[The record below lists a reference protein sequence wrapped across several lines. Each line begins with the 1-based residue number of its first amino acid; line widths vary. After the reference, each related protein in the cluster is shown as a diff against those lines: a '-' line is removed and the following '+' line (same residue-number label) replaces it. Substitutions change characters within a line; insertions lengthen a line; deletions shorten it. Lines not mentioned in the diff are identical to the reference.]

1 MRRSKKELEREA
13 AAAGAGSTPPPDKKR
28 VKTDEAAKSQK
39 KSATLKAKTKAAEA
53 SSAHVLMDLRKAAS
67 HPMLFRRRF
76 DDGVIRKMA
85 KLCLKEPE
93 FMDSVEAL
101 VVEDMEVMTDAE
113 LQVFAK
119 RYKSCRKLALTDEC
133 FLDAGKVEVLLE
145 LVGGYRKE
153 GRRVL
158 VFSQFTQILDILKV
172 VLDHVGIKFL
182 VLTGSTPVDERQ
194 SLVDEFTEDE
204 SIPVFLLSTRAGGM
218 GINLTA
224 ASVVIMFDQ
233 DFNPHNDRQAAD
245 RSYRIGQKRDVDV
258 VKLITKETIEED
270 ILRLGQ
276 TKLALDEAVAGDA
289 AAEEGSEGA
298 TEKAMKSSLLN
309 VLRERFADETAGD
322 STSLI
327 ILSEDSVPMG
337 PSGSVLSLTASGLNK
352 PAVCI
357 CDLLTPQN
365 ITHIMRS
372 PSPDPLSDVGTDSTQ
387 PQTQPQ
393 TAPPE
398 CNDPPEIHPDSWGL
412 LVPCSAGQ
420 PSGIIQLKKRP
431 DHVPRDQ
438 STWSRSG
445 LEEHSFKIGR
455 GSANDFVLPGQKI
468 SSQHCTLTWS
478 GRVGDK
484 PSKENA
490 VVVHDNSSNGTFI
503 NGKRIGKT
511 KKSLL
516 TPGDELSFGLPGQD
530 LDDLDYRYIFRR
542 PTEILPALGNGVF
555 LEYELGPALG
565 RGAFATVRRALHR
578 ASGQWFACKVI
589 TKSRFV
595 HNPRSRQ
602 MFEREVT
609 IMKEFDHPH
618 ICKLV
623 AHFEDESTIWLI
635 LELITGGDLLEA
647 VINENGLSEE
657 ETRQLATEMCLAMEY
672 SHSKG
677 NILLTDTVPRHA
689 KIADFGLAK
698 AVDSGT
704 FLKTFCGTPTYL
716 APEVVLRAQDAGYNE
731 LVDSWSLGVI
741 VWSMLT
747 NTVPFTEDEDDMY
760 TRFQRRQVD
769 WSQVSSF
776 GLSHD
781 CIDWMKRMLVQDPN
795 HRMGLGQALE
805 HPWLAPLANA
815 AGYER
820 PQPRQRTMTP
830 TDSSGSTAANS
841 VATIVWAWPRQ
852 RTMTPTDSSGS
863 TAANSVAGSLISSD
877 PPGSSQ
883 ALASQALER
892 CSQVMSSMVIDGE
905 EEESLGSASLVSGA
919 VSVAS
924 GFTATTHA
932 SDASNLRLVISSKR

>member
-1 MRRSKKELEREA
+1 
-13 AAAGAGSTPPPDKKR
+13 
-28 VKTDEAAKSQK
+28 
-39 KSATLKAKTKAAEA
+39 
-53 SSAHVLMDLRKAAS
+53 
-67 HPMLFRRRF
+67 
-76 DDGVIRKMA
+76 
-85 KLCLKEPE
+85 
-93 FMDSVEAL
+93 
-101 VVEDMEVMTDAE
+101 
-113 LQVFAK
+113 
-119 RYKSCRKLALTDEC
+119 
-133 FLDAGKVEVLLE
+133 
-145 LVGGYRKE
+145 
-153 GRRVL
+153 
-158 VFSQFTQILDILKV
+158 
-172 VLDHVGIKFL
+172 
-182 VLTGSTPVDERQ
+182 
-194 SLVDEFTEDE
+194 
-204 SIPVFLLSTRAGGM
+204 
-218 GINLTA
+218 
-224 ASVVIMFDQ
+224 
-233 DFNPHNDRQAAD
+233 
-245 RSYRIGQKRDVDV
+245 
-258 VKLITKETIEED
+258 
-270 ILRLGQ
+270 
-276 TKLALDEAVAGDA
+276 
-289 AAEEGSEGA
+289 
-298 TEKAMKSSLLN
+298 
-309 VLRERFADETAGD
+309 
-322 STSLI
+322 
-327 ILSEDSVPMG
+327 
-337 PSGSVLSLTASGLNK
+337 
-352 PAVCI
+352 
-357 CDLLTPQN
+357 
-365 ITHIMRS
+365 MRS
-372 PSPDPLSDVGTDSTQ
+372 PSPDPSSDMGTDSTQ

-393 TAPPE
+393 ASPPE
-398 CNDPPEIHPDSWGL
+398 TNDPPEIHPDSWGL

-420 PSGIIQLKKRP
+420 PSGIIQLKKRDGAEQP
-431 DHVPRDQ
+431 SFPRA
-438 STWSRSG
+438 

-478 GRVGDK
+478 GRAGDK

-542 PTEILPALGNGVF
+542 PTEALAAIGNGVF

-609 IMKEFDHPH
+609 IMKEFDHPY

-635 LELITGGDLLEA
+635 LELISGGDLLEA

-677 NILLTDTVPRHA
+677 VTHRDLKPENILLTDTVPRHA

-747 NTVPFTEDEDDMY
+747 NTVPFTEDEEDMY

-781 CIDWMKRMLVQDPN
+781 CIDWMKHMLVQDPA
-795 HRMGLGQALE
+795 HRMSLGQALE
-805 HPWLAPLANA
+805 HPWLAPLVNTP
-815 AGYER
+815 GYER
-820 PQPRQRTMTP
+820 PTPRHRTMTP
-830 TDSSGSTAANS
+830 TDSSGSTAGNS
-841 VATIVWAWPRQ
+841 FV
-852 RTMTPTDSSGS
+852 GS
-863 TAANSVAGSLISSD
+863 FPSSD
-877 PPGSSQ
+877 PPSSSH
-883 ALASQALER
+883 ALSSQALER
-892 CSQVMSSMVIDGE
+892 CSQDMSSMVIDSVE
-905 EEESLGSASLVSGA
+905 EASLGSASLVSGA
-919 VSVAS
+919 VSVVS
-924 GFTATTHA
+924 GFSGATHT
-932 SDASNLRLVISSKR
+932 SDASNLRLLSKFSEDSHASLHIPGHFLHSQGNPHPLRNQLHPLRHYETPQMLNTGLQVPNAPLRTGKVLAPVAEDSMQTDSSWDEVSRGIGSESTIHPQLQQLQQQLTPSPFGYSSSPHTPANQVTPQPSALNGHFAHAANGQSLHLQFSNSPQVSLGMFQQAPAPVHVPPYHLRPRPAGLSPLKPQQPRERVLPAHPGPMREPLPQAPSSPVTATPSYATASSGKRTGFELEESGSELSDADEDEGPAPGPTATVRQKRVTGQAPTRVSSRVRARLAGAAQVEESPVPRMPITGVGTRRNNRRHTPLKPRIH

>member
-1 MRRSKKELEREA
+1 MRS
-13 AAAGAGSTPPPDKKR
+13 
-28 VKTDEAAKSQK
+28 
-39 KSATLKAKTKAAEA
+39 
-53 SSAHVLMDLRKAAS
+53 
-67 HPMLFRRRF
+67 
-76 DDGVIRKMA
+76 
-85 KLCLKEPE
+85 
-93 FMDSVEAL
+93 
-101 VVEDMEVMTDAE
+101 
-113 LQVFAK
+113 
-119 RYKSCRKLALTDEC
+119 
-133 FLDAGKVEVLLE
+133 
-145 LVGGYRKE
+145 
-153 GRRVL
+153 
-158 VFSQFTQILDILKV
+158 
-172 VLDHVGIKFL
+172 
-182 VLTGSTPVDERQ
+182 
-194 SLVDEFTEDE
+194 
-204 SIPVFLLSTRAGGM
+204 
-218 GINLTA
+218 
-224 ASVVIMFDQ
+224 
-233 DFNPHNDRQAAD
+233 
-245 RSYRIGQKRDVDV
+245 
-258 VKLITKETIEED
+258 
-270 ILRLGQ
+270 
-276 TKLALDEAVAGDA
+276 
-289 AAEEGSEGA
+289 
-298 TEKAMKSSLLN
+298 
-309 VLRERFADETAGD
+309 
-322 STSLI
+322 
-327 ILSEDSVPMG
+327 
-337 PSGSVLSLTASGLNK
+337 
-352 PAVCI
+352 
-357 CDLLTPQN
+357 
-365 ITHIMRS
+365 RS
-372 PSPDPLSDVGTDSTQ
+372 PSPDPSSDMGTDSTQ

-393 TAPPE
+393 TQPVLPE
-398 CNDPPEIHPDSWGL
+398 PNDPPEIHPDSWGL

-420 PSGIIQLKKRP
+420 PSGIIQLTKRP
-431 DHVPRDQ
+431 EDVHQPA
-438 STWSRSG
+438 WPRSG

-455 GSANDFVLPGQKI
+455 GSANDFILPGQKI

-478 GRVGDK
+478 GRAGDK

-542 PTEILPALGNGVF
+542 PTEALAAIGNGVF

-635 LELITGGDLLEA
+635 LELISGGDLLEA

-677 NILLTDTVPRHA
+677 VTHRDLKPENILLTDTVPRHA

-747 NTVPFTEDEDDMY
+747 NTVPFTEDEEDMY

-776 GLSHD
+776 GLTHD
-781 CIDWMKRMLVQDPN
+781 CIDWMKRMLVQDPSR
-795 HRMGLGQALE
+795 RMSLAQALE
-805 HPWLAPLANA
+805 HPWLAPLVNTSS
-815 AGYER
+815 YER
-820 PQPRQRTMTP
+820 PQPRQRTTTP
-830 TDSSGSTAANS
+830 TDSSGSTA
-841 VATIVWAWPRQ
+841 
-852 RTMTPTDSSGS
+852 G
-863 TAANSVAGSLISSD
+863 NSVAGSLISSD

-883 ALASQALER
+883 ALASSQALDR
-892 CSQVMSSMVIDGE
+892 CSQVMSSMVIDGAE
-905 EEESLGSASLVSGA
+905 EAPSLGSASLVSGA
-919 VSVAS
+919 VSVVS
-924 GFTATTHA
+924 GFSATTHA
-932 SDASNLRLVISSKR
+932 SDASNLRLVSRFSRDSHASLHIPGRFPTSSAAITNPHPLRNQLHAYETPEMFNAGLQVPNAPIRRGKAPTPMPNDSMETDSSWDEVSRGIGGESTVHPQLQQQLTPSPFGYSDSPHTPANQVTPHPSTPNGYITQPVNGQPPRLQFTESPQVSRQLFQTPAPPHVPPYHLRPRTAGLSPLKPQQPRERVLPANPGPMREPLPPAPSSPVTATPSSATASSGKRTGFELEESGSEMSEQEDEGLLPSSTRTVRQKRVTGQAPTRVSSRVRARLAGAAKVDEPPASVRMPISSVGARRSNRRHTPMTPRGR

>member
-1 MRRSKKELEREA
+1 
-13 AAAGAGSTPPPDKKR
+13 
-28 VKTDEAAKSQK
+28 
-39 KSATLKAKTKAAEA
+39 
-53 SSAHVLMDLRKAAS
+53 
-67 HPMLFRRRF
+67 
-76 DDGVIRKMA
+76 
-85 KLCLKEPE
+85 
-93 FMDSVEAL
+93 
-101 VVEDMEVMTDAE
+101 
-113 LQVFAK
+113 
-119 RYKSCRKLALTDEC
+119 
-133 FLDAGKVEVLLE
+133 
-145 LVGGYRKE
+145 
-153 GRRVL
+153 
-158 VFSQFTQILDILKV
+158 
-172 VLDHVGIKFL
+172 
-182 VLTGSTPVDERQ
+182 
-194 SLVDEFTEDE
+194 
-204 SIPVFLLSTRAGGM
+204 
-218 GINLTA
+218 
-224 ASVVIMFDQ
+224 
-233 DFNPHNDRQAAD
+233 
-245 RSYRIGQKRDVDV
+245 
-258 VKLITKETIEED
+258 
-270 ILRLGQ
+270 
-276 TKLALDEAVAGDA
+276 
-289 AAEEGSEGA
+289 
-298 TEKAMKSSLLN
+298 
-309 VLRERFADETAGD
+309 
-322 STSLI
+322 
-327 ILSEDSVPMG
+327 
-337 PSGSVLSLTASGLNK
+337 
-352 PAVCI
+352 
-357 CDLLTPQN
+357 
-365 ITHIMRS
+365 MRS
-372 PSPDPLSDVGTDSTQ
+372 PSPDPSSDMGTDSTQ

-393 TAPPE
+393 TVPPE
-398 CNDPPEIHPDSWGL
+398 THDPPEIHPDCWGL

-420 PSGIIQLKKRP
+420 PSGIIQLKKRAG
-431 DHVPRDQ
+431 HLDQ
-438 STWSRSG
+438 SPWPRSG
-445 LEEHSFKIGR
+445 LEEHSFKVGR
-455 GSANDFVLPGQKI
+455 GTANDFVLPGQKI

-478 GRVGDK
+478 GRAGDK

-542 PTEILPALGNGVF
+542 PTEALAAVGNGVF

-602 MFEREVT
+602 MFEREIA

-635 LELITGGDLLEA
+635 LELISGGDLLEA

-677 NILLTDTVPRHA
+677 VTHRDLKPENILLTDTVPRHA

-747 NTVPFTEDEDDMY
+747 NTVPFTEDEEDMY

-795 HRMGLGQALE
+795 HRMGLAQALE
-805 HPWLAPLANA
+805 HPWLAPLANTS
-815 AGYER
+815 GYDR
-820 PQPRQRTMTP
+820 PQPRHRTTTP
-830 TDSSGSTAANS
+830 TDSSGSTA
-841 VATIVWAWPRQ
+841 
-852 RTMTPTDSSGS
+852 G
-863 TAANSVAGSLISSD
+863 NSVAGSLISYD
-877 PPGSSQ
+877 PFSSSQ
-883 ALASQALER
+883 ALASSQALER
-892 CSQVMSSMVIDGE
+892 CSQDMSSMVIDE
-905 EEESLGSASLVSGA
+905 DDDSTLGSASLVSGA
-919 VSVAS
+919 VSVVS
-924 GFTATTHA
+924 GLTAHA
-932 SDASNLRLVISSKR
+932 SDASSLRLSSKFSEYSHASLHIPGRFPQPAVEQANVDPYPLRSRLRPLNYYETPEMLNAGLLQVPNAPLRSGKAPVPVADDSMQTDSSWDEVSRGIGGESTLHPQLQREFTPSPRGPLESPHTPANQVTPQPSTPNGYITHPANGQPPHLQFNESPHATRQMFQQPPAPVRIQPYLLRPRPAGLSPLRPQQPRERVLPAHPGPMREPLPVAPSSPVTATPSCTTASSGKRTGFELEESCSELSEPDEDDSPPRGPTATVRPKRVTGQAPTRVSSRVRARMAGAAQTDESPMTVKMPISGVGARRNNRRHTPLKPKIH

>member
-1 MRRSKKELEREA
+1 
-13 AAAGAGSTPPPDKKR
+13 
-28 VKTDEAAKSQK
+28 
-39 KSATLKAKTKAAEA
+39 
-53 SSAHVLMDLRKAAS
+53 
-67 HPMLFRRRF
+67 
-76 DDGVIRKMA
+76 
-85 KLCLKEPE
+85 
-93 FMDSVEAL
+93 
-101 VVEDMEVMTDAE
+101 
-113 LQVFAK
+113 
-119 RYKSCRKLALTDEC
+119 
-133 FLDAGKVEVLLE
+133 
-145 LVGGYRKE
+145 
-153 GRRVL
+153 
-158 VFSQFTQILDILKV
+158 
-172 VLDHVGIKFL
+172 
-182 VLTGSTPVDERQ
+182 
-194 SLVDEFTEDE
+194 
-204 SIPVFLLSTRAGGM
+204 
-218 GINLTA
+218 
-224 ASVVIMFDQ
+224 
-233 DFNPHNDRQAAD
+233 
-245 RSYRIGQKRDVDV
+245 
-258 VKLITKETIEED
+258 
-270 ILRLGQ
+270 
-276 TKLALDEAVAGDA
+276 
-289 AAEEGSEGA
+289 
-298 TEKAMKSSLLN
+298 
-309 VLRERFADETAGD
+309 
-322 STSLI
+322 
-327 ILSEDSVPMG
+327 
-337 PSGSVLSLTASGLNK
+337 
-352 PAVCI
+352 
-357 CDLLTPQN
+357 
-365 ITHIMRS
+365 MRS

-542 PTEILPALGNGVF
+542 PTEILPTLGNGVF

-609 IMKEFDHPH
+609 IMKEFDH
-618 ICKLV
+618 
-623 AHFEDESTIWLI
+623 
-635 LELITGGDLLEA
+635 
-647 VINENGLSEE
+647 
-657 ETRQLATEMCLAMEY
+657 
-672 SHSKG
+672 

-841 VATIVWAWPRQ
+841 VA
-852 RTMTPTDSSGS
+852 GS
-863 TAANSVAGSLISSD
+863 MISSD

-932 SDASNLRLVISSKR
+932 SDASNLRLVSKFSDASHASLHIPGRFPQSQGNANPHPLRNQFLPLNHYETPQVLNTGHLQVPNAPLQSRKAPTPVADDSMQTDSSWDEVSQGVGETTIHPLLHRQITPSPLAFLNSPHTPANQVAPHPSTPNGYIAHSTNGPPPHFQLNESPQTARQMQQAPVHVPPYHLRPRPAGLAPLRPQQPRERVLPAHPGPMREPLPQAPSSPVTATPSYATASSGKRTGFELEESCSELSEPEADSPPRGSTTTVRQKRITGQAPTRVSSRVRARLAGAAQVVEETPVSVRMPISGVGARRNNRRHTPLKPRIH